1 MSKAH
6 KKPFRF
12 DVKKLGQ
19 RKEYKVKN
27 KMKYIHANFA
37 VKKLKDINKQIIIDS
52 KLSLAEKKLLEDALY
67 IIDRSKNV
75 ILKVILEK
83 LKELNSYCISY
94 KFKKILGNI
103 IRKNRNKFNNIYF
116 SIKKQFNTFY
126 IRRENFKDCMI
137 EYLTKNKKNT
147 QGFWTC
153 HAFMVKDND
162 NYENKIKKNLC
173 PNSSLK
179 VSKIDDMLNNYK
191 SLEEILL
198 EKEKK
203 LN

>member
-12 DVKKLGQ
+12 DVRKLGQ
-19 RKEYKVKN
+19 RKEYKFKN
-27 KMKYIHANFA
+27 KIKYIHANFG

-52 KLSLAEKKLLEDALY
+52 KLQLAEKKLLEDALY

-83 LKELNSYCISY
+83 LKELNSYRISY

-103 IRKNRNKFNNIYF
+103 IRRNRNKFNNIYF

-126 IRRENFKDCMI
+126 IRRENFKECMI

-153 HAFMVKDND
+153 HAFMIKDND
-162 NYENKIKKNLC
+162 LKNLKT
-173 PNSSLK
+173 LFLRWQFQFT
-179 VSKIDDMLNNYK
+179 VYK
-191 SLEEILL
+191 SFPFF
-198 EKEKK
+198 
-203 LN
+203 